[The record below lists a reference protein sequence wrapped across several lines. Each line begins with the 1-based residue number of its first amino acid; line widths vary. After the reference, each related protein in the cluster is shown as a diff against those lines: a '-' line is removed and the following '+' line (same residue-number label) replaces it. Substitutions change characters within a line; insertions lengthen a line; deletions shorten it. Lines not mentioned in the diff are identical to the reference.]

1 MERKTIKEEI
11 LASLKAAN
19 KKSLSMEELAELLEM
34 RKSDDYKLL
43 VKTVAQMEREKTLEF
58 NKKGKI
64 KLPFKPVEVEGIFR
78 RNERGFGFVTIDP
91 EEPDVFIPKDATN
104 YAMDGDIVMIDIQKT
119 ADLFSDRGA
128 EGRVVS
134 IKERKIQQLVGEF
147 TAFDVAEIA
156 ESDLYGYVTP
166 KDKKS
171 AQFKVFITAE
181 GVQPVD
187 GSVVIVE
194 ITHYPERGYAESLE
208 GLVTKVIGHK
218 NDPGMD
224 ILSIVIAQGIPTQFP
239 EEVQTAS
246 EEVPDTISEADL
258 IGRRDLREQQIV
270 TIDGADA
277 KDLDDAVTVRKLA
290 NGNYFLGVHIADV
303 SNYVTEGS
311 VLDKEAFERGTSVYL
326 TDRVIPM
333 IPQRLSNGICSLNPK
348 VPRLTMSC
356 EMEIDTNGTVVQH
369 EIFQSVIQTTERMTY
384 SAVNEILETE
394 TPETMERYQSLVP
407 MFRLMKELHEILE
420 ARRNSRGAINFEDRE
435 AKILVD
441 PEGRPVDIELRERG
455 VGERLIES
463 FMLAANETV
472 AEHFNKLKLPFI
484 YRIHEQPKE
493 EKMQRFFDFA
503 AALGIL
509 VKGTKDSITP
519 KDLQQVI
526 HEVEEK
532 PEAAVINTMLLRSM
546 QQARYSEDNYG
557 HYGLAA
563 EYYTHFTSPIRRYP
577 DLIVHRLIRTY
588 SQDQSEATKEKWA
601 EALPEIADHSS
612 KMERRSVEAEREVD
626 SMKKA
631 EYMSDKVGEEFDGI
645 ISSVTKFGIFI
656 ELPNTVEGLIHLNE
670 MKQDYYH
677 FIENQLAL
685 VGERTRQTF
694 KIGQKVRIKV
704 TKADPVTREI
714 DFELLEAEEIPAL
727 DVPKNNQQNKRR
739 KPTGGRQNNYD
750 KSKKMS
756 NKTSKNTSKYSSD
769 RPNEGKKDKKK
780 KKGKKPFYKSVAKKN
795 KPGRKKG

>member
-1 MERKTIKEEI
+1 MERKTIKAEI
-11 LASLKAAN
+11 LAGLKAAN
-19 KKSLSMEELAELLEM
+19 KKSLSMEELAEILNM
-34 RKSDDYKLL
+34 RKSEDYKLL
-43 VKTVAQMEREKTLEF
+43 VQTVAQLEREKAVEF
-58 NKKGKI
+58 NKKGRI
-64 KLPFKPVEVEGIFR
+64 KLPFQPIEVEGIFR

-91 EEPDVFIPKDATN
+91 EEPDIFIPKEATN
-104 YAMDGDIVMIDIQKT
+104 FAMDGDIVMIDIQKT

-134 IKERKIQQLVGEF
+134 IKERKIQQIVGEF
-147 TAFDVAEIA
+147 TAFDVDEIA
-156 ESDLYGYVTP
+156 ESDLFGYVTP

-171 AQFKVFITAE
+171 AQFKVFIAAE
-181 GVQPVD
+181 GIQPVD
-187 GSVVIVE
+187 GSIVIVE
-194 ITHYPERGYAESLE
+194 ITHYPEKGYATSLE
-208 GLVTKVIGHK
+208 GIVTKVVGHK

-239 EEVQTAS
+239 DEVQTAS
-246 EEVPDTISEADL
+246 EQVPDTIAESDL
-258 IGRRDLREQQIV
+258 VGRRDLRDQQIV

-303 SNYVTEGS
+303 SYYVTEES
-311 VLDKEAFERGTSVYL
+311 LLDKEAFERGTSVYL

-333 IPQRLSNGICSLNPK
+333 IPQRLSNGICSLNPQ

-356 EMEIDTNGTVVQH
+356 EMEIDPSGTIVQH
-369 EIFQSVIQTTERMTY
+369 EIFQSVIQTSERMTY
-384 SAVNEILETE
+384 SAVNDILEDE
-394 TPETMERYQSLVP
+394 NPETIKRYQELVP
-407 MFRLMKELHEILE
+407 MFRLMKELHQILE
-420 ARRNSRGAINFEDRE
+420 SRRNRRGAINFEDRE

-441 PEGRPVDIELRERG
+441 SEGRPIDIELRERG

-472 AEHFNKLKLPFI
+472 AEHFNRLKLPFI

-509 VKGTKDSITP
+509 VKGTKNTITP

-526 HEVEEK
+526 HDVEEK

-546 QQARYSEDNYG
+546 QQARYSEDNY
-557 HYGLAA
+557 
-563 EYYTHFTSPIRRYP
+563 SN
-577 DLIVHRLIRTY
+577 
-588 SQDQSEATKEKWA
+588 DQSEATKEKWA

-612 KMERRSVEAEREVD
+612 KMERRAVEAEREVD

-631 EYMSDKVGEEFDGI
+631 EYMADKVGEEFDGI

-656 ELPNTVEGLIHLNE
+656 ELPNTVEGMIHLNE
-670 MKQDYYH
+670 LKQDYFH

-694 KIGQKVRIKV
+694 KIGQKVRVKV
-704 TKADPVTREI
+704 TKSDPQTREI

-727 DVPKNNQQNKRR
+727 EVPGNNRRDQRR
-739 KPTGGRQNNYD
+739 KPTGGRKNNK
-750 KSKKMS
+750 KSE
-756 NKTSKNTSKYSSD
+756 KNYGKGKNSD
-769 RPNEGKKDKKK
+769 RQKTTGKDKKK
-780 KKGKKPFYKSVAKKN
+780 KKGKKPFYKSVAKK
-795 KPGRKKG
+795 KKSGRKKG

>member
-1 MERKTIKEEI
+1 MERKTIKTEI
-11 LASLKAAN
+11 LAGLKAAN
-19 KKSLSMEELAELLEM
+19 KKSLSMEELAELLDM
-34 RKSDDYKLL
+34 RKSEDFKVL
-43 VKTVAQMEREKTLEF
+43 VKAVAQLEREKALEF
-58 NKKGKI
+58 NKKGRI
-64 KLPFKPVEVEGIFR
+64 KLPFQPIEVEGVFR
-78 RNERGFGFVTIDP
+78 RNERGFGFVTIDA

-104 YAMDGDIVMIDIQKT
+104 FAMDGDIVMIDIQKN

-128 EGRVVS
+128 EGQVVS
-134 IKERKIQQLVGEF
+134 IKERKIQQIVGEF
-147 TAFDVAEIA
+147 TAFDVDEIA
-156 ESDLYGYVTP
+156 ESDLFGYVTP

-171 AQFKVFITAE
+171 AQFKVFIAAE
-181 GVQPVD
+181 GIQPVD
-187 GSVVIVE
+187 GSIVIAE
-194 ITHYPERGYAESLE
+194 ITHYPEKGYATSLE
-208 GLVTKVIGHK
+208 GMITKVIGHK

-239 EEVQTAS
+239 DEVQTAS
-246 EEVPDTISEADL
+246 EQVPDKIVESDL
-258 IGRRDLREQQIV
+258 VDRRDLRNQQIV

-277 KDLDDAVTVRKLA
+277 KDLDDAVTVRKLE

-303 SNYVTEGS
+303 SYYVTEDS
-311 VLDKEAFERGTSVYL
+311 ILDKEAFERGTSVYL

-333 IPQRLSNGICSLNPK
+333 IPQRLSNGICSLNPQ

-356 EMEIDTNGTVVQH
+356 EMEIDLSGSILQH
-369 EIFQSVIQTTERMTY
+369 EIFQSVIQTSERMTY
-384 SAVNEILETE
+384 SAVNAILEEDDTQ
-394 TPETMERYQSLVP
+394 TIERYNDLVP
-407 MFRLMKELHEILE
+407 MFHLMKELHQILE
-420 ARRNSRGAINFEDRE
+420 TRRSRRGAINFEDRE
-435 AKILVD
+435 AKIIVD
-441 PEGRPVDIELRERG
+441 TEGHPIDIELRERG

-472 AEHFNKLKLPFI
+472 AEHFNRLKLPFI

-509 VKGTKDSITP
+509 VKGTKNTITP

-526 HEVEEK
+526 HDVEDK

-588 SQDQSEATKEKWA
+588 SQDQSDAAKEKWA
-601 EALPEIADHSS
+601 EALPDIADHSS

-631 EYMSDKVGEEFDGI
+631 EYMQEKLGEEFDGI

-656 ELPNTVEGLIHLNE
+656 ELPNTVEGMIHLNE
-670 MKQDYYH
+670 LKQDYFH
-677 FIENQLAL
+677 FVENQLAL

-694 KIGQKVRIKV
+694 KIGQKVRVKV
-704 TKADPVTREI
+704 TKSDPQTREI
-714 DFELLEAEEIPAL
+714 DFELLEAEEIPSL
-727 DVPKNNQQNKRR
+727 DLPKNNRRDQRR
-739 KPTGGRQNNYD
+739 KPTGERRNNNSEKHSGKTTD
-750 KSKKMS
+750 RTKKE
-756 NKTSKNTSKYSSD
+756 KDRKN
-769 RPNEGKKDKKK
+769 
-780 KKGKKPFYKSVAKKN
+780 KKGKKPFYKSVAKK
-795 KPGRKKG
+795 KKSGRKKG

>member
-1 MERKTIKEEI
+1 M
-11 LASLKAAN
+11 N
-19 KKSLSMEELAELLEM
+19 
-34 RKSDDYKLL
+34 
-43 VKTVAQMEREKTLEF
+43 Q
-58 NKKGKI
+58 
-64 KLPFKPVEVEGIFR
+64 
-78 RNERGFGFVTIDP
+78 RGFGFVTIDP

-104 YAMDGDIVMIDIQKT
+104 FAMDGDIVMIDIQKT

-128 EGRVVS
+128 EGQVVS
-134 IKERKIQQLVGEF
+134 IKERKIQQIVGEF
-147 TAFDVAEIA
+147 TAFDVDEIA

-171 AQFKVFITAE
+171 AQFKVFIAAE
-181 GVQPVD
+181 GIQPVD
-187 GSVVIVE
+187 GSIVIVE
-194 ITHYPERGYAESLE
+194 ITHYPEKGYATSLE
-208 GLVTKVIGHK
+208 GLITKVIGHK

-246 EEVPDTISEADL
+246 EQIPDKIMDSDL
-258 IGRRDLREQQIV
+258 VGRRDLRDQQIV

-277 KDLDDAVTVRKLA
+277 KDLDDAVTVRKLD

-303 SNYVTEGS
+303 SYYVTENS
-311 VLDKEAFERGTSVYL
+311 ILDKEAFERGTSVYL

-333 IPQRLSNGICSLNPK
+333 IPQRLSNGICSLNPQ

-356 EMEIDTNGTVVQH
+356 EMEIDSTGKILSH
-369 EIFQSVIQTTERMTY
+369 EIFQSVIQTSERMTY
-384 SAVNEILETE
+384 SAVNAILEE
-394 TPETMERYQSLVP
+394 EDSESIERYHDLVP
-407 MFRLMKELHEILE
+407 MFRLMKELHQILE
-420 ARRNSRGAINFEDRE
+420 AHRNHRGAINFEDRE

-441 PEGRPVDIELRERG
+441 SEGHPKDIELRERG

-472 AEHFNKLKLPFI
+472 AEHFNRQKLPFI

-509 VKGTKDSITP
+509 VKGTKNTITP
-519 KDLQQVI
+519 KDLQKVI
-526 HEVEEK
+526 QEVEEK

-588 SQDQSEATKEKWA
+588 SQDQSDATKEKWA

-631 EYMSDKVGEEFDGI
+631 EYMADKIGEEFDGI
-645 ISSVTKFGIFI
+645 INSVTKFGIFI
-656 ELPNTVEGLIHLNE
+656 ELPNTVEGMIHVNE
-670 MKQDYYH
+670 LKQDYFH
-677 FIENQLAL
+677 FVENQLAL

-704 TKADPVTREI
+704 VKSDPETREI
-714 DFELLEAEEIPAL
+714 DFELLEAEEIPL
-727 DVPKNNQQNKRR
+727 LEVPKGGSRQRR
-739 KPTGGRQNNYD
+739 QSTGGRKNNKKSD
-750 KSKKMS
+750 KYYG
-756 NKTSKNTSKYSSD
+756 KNVD
-769 RPNEGKKDKKK
+769 RTKNGKDKKK
-780 KKGKKPFYKSVAKKN
+780 KKGKKPFYKSVAKK
-795 KPGRKKG
+795 KKSGRKKG

>member
-1 MERKTIKEEI
+1 MEKKTIKAEI
-11 LASLKAAN
+11 LAGLKAAT
-19 KKSLSMEELAELLEM
+19 KKSLSMEELAEALDM
-34 RKSDDYKLL
+34 RKSEDYKLL
-43 VKTVAQMEREKTLEF
+43 VQTVAQMEREKTLEF
-58 NKKGKI
+58 NKKGRI
-64 KLPFKPVEVEGIFR
+64 KLPFQPIEVEGIFR

-104 YAMDGDIVMIDIQKT
+104 FAMDGDIVMIDIQKT
-119 ADLFSDRGA
+119 ADLFADRGA
-128 EGRVVS
+128 EGQVVS
-134 IKERKIQQLVGEF
+134 IKERKVQQLVGEF
-147 TAFDVAEIA
+147 TAFDVDEIA
-156 ESDLYGYVTP
+156 ESDLFGYVTP

-181 GVQPVD
+181 GIQPVD

-194 ITHYPERGYAESLE
+194 ITHYPEKGYATSLE
-208 GLVTKVIGHK
+208 GMVTKVIGHK

-246 EEVPDTISEADL
+246 EQVPDQISESDL
-258 IGRRDLREQQIV
+258 VGRRDLREQQIV

-277 KDLDDAVTVRKLA
+277 KDLDDAVTVRKLD

-303 SNYVTEGS
+303 SYYVTEDS
-311 VLDKEAFERGTSVYL
+311 ILNKEAFERGTSVYL

-333 IPQRLSNGICSLNPK
+333 IPQRLSNGICSLNPQ

-356 EMEIDTNGTVVQH
+356 EMEIDPSGTIVQH

-384 SAVNEILETE
+384 SAVNEILEE
-394 TPETMERYQSLVP
+394 KKPETLERYQQLVP
-407 MFRLMKELHEILE
+407 MFQLMKELHQILE
-420 ARRNSRGAINFEDRE
+420 ARRIQRGAINFEDRE

-441 PEGRPVDIELRERG
+441 PEGRPMDIELRERG

-472 AEHFNKLKLPFI
+472 AEHFNRLKLPFI

-503 AALGIL
+503 SALGIL
-509 VKGTKDSITP
+509 VKGTKNTITP
-519 KDLQQVI
+519 KDLQKVI
-526 HEVEEK
+526 DEVEDK
-532 PEAAVINTMLLRSM
+532 PEAPVINTMLLRSM

-588 SQDQSEATKEKWA
+588 SQDQGEATKAKWA

-612 KMERRSVEAEREVD
+612 KMERRAVDAEREVD

-631 EYMSDKVGEEFDGI
+631 EYMADKVGEEFDGI

-656 ELPNTVEGLIHLNE
+656 ELPNTVEGMIHLNE
-670 MKQDYYH
+670 LKQDYFH

-694 KIGQKVRIKV
+694 KIGQKVRVKV
-704 TKADPVTREI
+704 TKSDPETREI

-727 DVPKNNQQNKRR
+727 EVPGNNRRNNQRR
-739 KPTGGRQNNYD
+739 KPTGGRKNNQNT
-750 KSKKMS
+750 
-756 NKTSKNTSKYSSD
+756 NKNHPKNSD
-769 RPNEGKKDKKK
+769 RPAVGKEKKK
-780 KKGKKPFYKSVAKKN
+780 KKGKKPFYKSVAKK
-795 KPGRKKG
+795 K

>member
-1 MERKTIKEEI
+1 MERQTIKREI
-11 LASLKAAN
+11 LAGLKAAN
-19 KKSLSMEELAELLEM
+19 KKSLSMEELAEVLDM
-34 RKSDDYKLL
+34 RKSDDFKLL
-43 VKTVAQMEREKTLEF
+43 VKTIAQMEREKTVEF
-58 NKKGKI
+58 NKKGRI
-64 KLPFKPVEVEGIFR
+64 KLPFQPIEVEGIFR

-104 YAMDGDIVMIDIQKT
+104 FAMDGDIVMIDIQKT

-128 EGRVVS
+128 EGQVVS
-134 IKERKIQQLVGEF
+134 IKERKSQQIVGEF
-147 TAFDVAEIA
+147 TAFDVDEIA

-171 AQFKVFITAE
+171 AQFKVFIAAE
-181 GVQPVD
+181 GIQPVD
-187 GSVVIVE
+187 GSIVIVE
-194 ITHYPERGYAESLE
+194 ITHYPEKGYATSLE
-208 GLVTKVIGHK
+208 GLITKVIGHK

-246 EEVPDTISEADL
+246 EQIPDKIMDSDL
-258 IGRRDLREQQIV
+258 VGRRDLRDQQIV

-277 KDLDDAVTVRKLA
+277 KDLDDAVTVRKLD

-303 SNYVTEGS
+303 SYYVTENS
-311 VLDKEAFERGTSVYL
+311 ILDKEAFERGTSVYL

-333 IPQRLSNGICSLNPK
+333 IPQRLSNGICSLNPQ

-356 EMEIDTNGTVVQH
+356 EMEIDSTGKILSH
-369 EIFQSVIQTTERMTY
+369 EIFQSVIQTSERMTY
-384 SAVNEILETE
+384 SAVNAILEE
-394 TPETMERYQSLVP
+394 EDSESIERYHDLVP
-407 MFRLMKELHEILE
+407 MFRLMKELHQILE
-420 ARRNSRGAINFEDRE
+420 AHRNHRGAINFEDRE

-441 PEGRPVDIELRERG
+441 SEGHPKDIELRERG

-472 AEHFNKLKLPFI
+472 AEHFNRQKLPFI

-509 VKGTKDSITP
+509 VKGTKNTITP
-519 KDLQQVI
+519 KDLQKVI
-526 HEVEEK
+526 QEVEEK

-588 SQDQSEATKEKWA
+588 SQDQSDATKEKWA

-631 EYMSDKVGEEFDGI
+631 EYMADKIGEEFDGI

-656 ELPNTVEGLIHLNE
+656 ELPNTVEGMIHVNE
-670 MKQDYYH
+670 LKQDYFH
-677 FIENQLAL
+677 FVENQLAL

-704 TKADPVTREI
+704 VKSDPETREI
-714 DFELLEAEEIPAL
+714 DFELLEAEEIPL
-727 DVPKNNQQNKRR
+727 LEVPKGGSRQRR
-739 KPTGGRQNNYD
+739 QSTGGRKNNKKSD
-750 KSKKMS
+750 KYYG
-756 NKTSKNTSKYSSD
+756 KNVD
-769 RPNEGKKDKKK
+769 RTKNGKDKKK
-780 KKGKKPFYKSVAKKN
+780 KKGKKPFYKSVAKK
-795 KPGRKKG
+795 KKSGRKKG

>member
-1 MERKTIKEEI
+1 MERQTIKREI
-11 LASLKAAN
+11 LAGLKAAN
-19 KKSLSMEELAELLEM
+19 KKSLSMEELAEVLDM
-34 RKSDDYKLL
+34 RKSDDFKLL
-43 VKTVAQMEREKTLEF
+43 VKTIAQMEREKTVEF
-58 NKKGKI
+58 NKKGRI
-64 KLPFKPVEVEGIFR
+64 KLPFQPIEVEGIFR

-104 YAMDGDIVMIDIQKT
+104 FAMDGDIVMIDIQKT

-128 EGRVVS
+128 EGQVVS
-134 IKERKIQQLVGEF
+134 IKERKIQQIVGEF
-147 TAFDVAEIA
+147 TAFDVDEIA

-171 AQFKVFITAE
+171 AQFKVFIAAE
-181 GVQPVD
+181 GIQPVD
-187 GSVVIVE
+187 GSIVIVE
-194 ITHYPERGYAESLE
+194 ITHYPEKGYATSLE
-208 GLVTKVIGHK
+208 GLITKVIGHK

-246 EEVPDTISEADL
+246 EQIPDKIMDSDL
-258 IGRRDLREQQIV
+258 VGRRDLRDQQIV

-277 KDLDDAVTVRKLA
+277 KDLDDAVTVRKLD

-303 SNYVTEGS
+303 SYYVTENS
-311 VLDKEAFERGTSVYL
+311 ILDKEAFERGTSVYL

-333 IPQRLSNGICSLNPK
+333 IPQRLSNGICSLNPQ

-356 EMEIDTNGTVVQH
+356 EMEIDSTGKILSH
-369 EIFQSVIQTTERMTY
+369 EIFQSVIQTSERMTY
-384 SAVNEILETE
+384 SAVNAILEE
-394 TPETMERYQSLVP
+394 EDSESIERYHDLVP
-407 MFRLMKELHEILE
+407 MFRLMKELHQILE
-420 ARRNSRGAINFEDRE
+420 AHRNHRGAINFEDRE

-441 PEGRPVDIELRERG
+441 SEGHPKDIELRERG

-472 AEHFNKLKLPFI
+472 AEHFNRQKLPFI

-509 VKGTKDSITP
+509 VKGTKNTITP
-519 KDLQQVI
+519 KDLQKVI
-526 HEVEEK
+526 QEVEEK

-588 SQDQSEATKEKWA
+588 SQDQSDATKEKWA

-631 EYMSDKVGEEFDGI
+631 EYMADKIGEEFDGI

-656 ELPNTVEGLIHLNE
+656 ELPNTVEGMIHVNE
-670 MKQDYYH
+670 LKQDYFH
-677 FIENQLAL
+677 FVENQLAL

-704 TKADPVTREI
+704 VKSDPETREI
-714 DFELLEAEEIPAL
+714 DFELLEAEEIPL
-727 DVPKNNQQNKRR
+727 LELPKGGSRQRR
-739 KPTGGRQNNYD
+739 QSTGGRKNNKKSD
-750 KSKKMS
+750 KYYG
-756 NKTSKNTSKYSSD
+756 KNVD
-769 RPNEGKKDKKK
+769 RTKNGKDKKK
-780 KKGKKPFYKSVAKKN
+780 KKGKKPFYKSVAKK
-795 KPGRKKG
+795 KKSGRKKG